1 VIAAAV
7 LGGASLT
14 GGEGTVLGAVL
25 GIAFLALL
33 SNTLTLLHVSIFWQ
47 IVTTGIV
54 LIAAV
59 SLDMLLRRSQ
69 V

>member
-1 VIAAAV
+1 MVALYV
-7 LGGASLT
+7 LTLWVPGL
-14 GGEGTVLGAVL
+14 VL

-59 SLDMLLRRSQ
+59 SLDMLLRRRQ
-69 V
+69 L